1 MGSRDTREVPKPHNT
16 LSVND
21 WAAFCFSQTQVIS
34 SHNYFFSHLREGR
47 EKPHGAL
54 IMGFEPVLT
63 VARLAPPVDL
73 KDQARPPVEA
83 QQPFSRSGTSGH
95 IKAAQFSPCSSFLRL
110 PHLFNS
116 VSLPLTEPAPIAVS
130 VPLQCA
136 LARLRYRVVAPA
148 PVGAAS
154 AFNSCSGIL
163 QRDSRDSQDG
173 LAFEACVCHNISCG
187 AKSCRW
193 INV

>member
-21 WAAFCFSQTQVIS
+21 RAAFCFSQTQVIS

-83 QQPFSRSGTSGH
+83 QQPFSRRGTSGY
-95 IKAAQFSPCSSFLRL
+95 IKESSLFSPCSSFLRL
-110 PHLFNS
+110 PHLLSIPRPPSHSSSPGAGVQVNS
-116 VSLPLTEPAPIAVS
+116 SGS
-130 VPLQCA
+130 V
-136 LARLRYRVVAPA
+136 
-148 PVGAAS
+148 
-154 AFNSCSGIL
+154 
-163 QRDSRDSQDG
+163 
-173 LAFEACVCHNISCG
+173 H
-187 AKSCRW
+187 
-193 INV
+193 

>member
-21 WAAFCFSQTQVIS
+21 RVAFCFSQTQVIS

-54 IMGFEPVLT
+54 IMGFRPVLT

-83 QQPFSRSGTSGH
+83 QQPFSRRNIRTYQSSL
-95 IKAAQFSPCSSFLRL
+95 FSPCSFFLRL
-110 PHLFNS
+110 PHLLS
-116 VSLPLTEPAPIAVS
+116 IPRPPSHRTSTDRSLGSTAV
-130 VPLQCA
+130 C
-136 LARLRYRVVAPA
+136 
-148 PVGAAS
+148 VGALE
-154 AFNSCSGIL
+154 I
-163 QRDSRDSQDG
+163 
-173 LAFEACVCHNISCG
+173 
-187 AKSCRW
+187 
-193 INV
+193 

>member
-1 MGSRDTREVPKPHNT
+1 
-16 LSVND
+16 
-21 WAAFCFSQTQVIS
+21 
-34 SHNYFFSHLREGR
+34 
-47 EKPHGAL
+47 
-54 IMGFEPVLT
+54 MGFEAVLT

-95 IKAAQFSPCSSFLRL
+95 IKAANSHLVPLSSDCHTSYQFL
-110 PHLFNS
+110 
-116 VSLPLTEPAPIAVS
+116 SLPLTEPAPIAVS

-173 LAFEACVCHNISCG
+173 LAFEACVCRNISCG
-187 AKSCRW
+187 TKSFRW

>member
-1 MGSRDTREVPKPHNT
+1 MGSRDTQEVPKPHNT
-16 LSVND
+16 LTVND
-21 WAAFCFSQTQVIS
+21 RAAFCFSQTQVIS

-63 VARLAPPVDL
+63 VACLAPPVDL

-83 QQPFSRSGTSGH
+83 NNPFQGVEHPDISKQPILTF
-95 IKAAQFSPCSSFLRL
+95 FLFPPTATPL
-110 PHLFNS
+110 INS

-163 QRDSRDSQDG
+163 QRDSRDSQDR
-173 LAFEACVCHNISCG
+173 LAFEACVCHIILCG
-187 AKSCRW
+187 AKSFRW

>member
-16 LSVND
+16 LTVND
-21 WAAFCFSQTQVIS
+21 RAAFCFSQTQVIS

-54 IMGFEPVLT
+54 IMGFEPAVLT

-73 KDQARPPVEA
+73 KDQARPPMEA

-95 IKAAQFSPCSSFLRL
+95 IKAANSHLVPLSSGCHTSYQSLA
-110 PHLFNS
+110 
-116 VSLPLTEPAPIAVS
+116 LPLTEPAPIAVS

-163 QRDSRDSQDG
+163 QRDSRDSQDR
-173 LAFEACVCHNISCG
+173 LAFEACVPLLIMWSQ
-187 AKSCRW
+187 KFPLD
-193 INV
+193 

>member
-21 WAAFCFSQTQVIS
+21 RAAFCFSQTQVIS
-34 SHNYFFSHLREGR
+34 NHNYFFSHLREGR

-54 IMGFEPVLT
+54 IMGFRPVLT

-83 QQPFSRSGTSGH
+83 QQPFSRRGTSGYF
-95 IKAAQFSPCSSFLRL
+95 KAANSHLVPLSSDCHTSYQSL
-110 PHLFNS
+110 
-116 VSLPLTEPAPIAVS
+116 SLPLTEPAPIAVS

>member
-21 WAAFCFSQTQVIS
+21 RAAFCFSQTQVIS
-34 SHNYFFSHLREGR
+34 NHNYFFSHLREGR

-83 QQPFSRSGTSGH
+83 QQPFSRRNIRTYQSS
-95 IKAAQFSPCSSFLRL
+95 QFSPCSSFLRL
-110 PHLFNS
+110 PHLLS
-116 VSLPLTEPAPIAVS
+116 IPLPPSHRTSTDRSLGSTAV
-130 VPLQCA
+130 C
-136 LARLRYRVVAPA
+136 
-148 PVGAAS
+148 VGALE
-154 AFNSCSGIL
+154 I
-163 QRDSRDSQDG
+163 
-173 LAFEACVCHNISCG
+173 
-187 AKSCRW
+187 
-193 INV
+193 

>member
-16 LSVND
+16 LTVND
-21 WAAFCFSQTQVIS
+21 RAAFCFSQTQVIS

-83 QQPFSRSGTSGH
+83 QQPFSMSGTSGYF
-95 IKAAQFSPCSSFLRL
+95 KAANS
-110 PHLFNS
+110 HL
-116 VSLPLTEPAPIAVS
+116 
-130 VPLQCA
+130 VPLSSDCHTSYQFLVPPSHRTSPDRSLGSTAVC
-136 LARLRYRVVAPA
+136 
-148 PVGAAS
+148 VGALE
-154 AFNSCSGIL
+154 I
-163 QRDSRDSQDG
+163 
-173 LAFEACVCHNISCG
+173 
-187 AKSCRW
+187 
-193 INV
+193 